1 MGKKSADRILGNI
14 ELSRKQPLPR
24 VLNGLG
30 IPFVGER
37 TATILAEAFG
47 SLDTIAEA
55 EMETLQQA
63 DEVGPKVA
71 HSIHTFFRVDKNR
84 ELLERLRKTGL
95 VFTHEIKLK
104 AAKGGPLA
112 GKNFVLTGTLPE
124 WSREEAKEKIEASG
138 GKVTGSVSKKTS
150 YVVAGAEPGSKI
162 DKAKELD
169 IPVIDEAKL
178 REILAS

>member
-1 MGKKSADRILGNI
+1 
-14 ELSRKQPLPR
+14 LPR

-37 TATILAEAFG
+37 TAAILAEAFG
-47 SLDTIAEA
+47 SLDTIAQA
-55 EMETLQQA
+55 ELETLQQA

-71 HSIHTFFRVDKNR
+71 QSIHTFFREGPNR
-84 ELLERLRKTGL
+84 ELVERLRESGL
-95 VFTHEIKLK
+95 VFTHEIKPK

-124 WSREEAKEKIEASG
+124 WSREEAKEKIEAAG

-150 YVVAGAEPGSKI
+150 YVVAGSDPGSKI

-169 IPVIDEAKL
+169 IPVIDEAGL
-178 REILAS
+178 REILAT